1 MTHRKRW
8 LTAMAVLLVLM
19 AGGYYF
25 ASPWMMLARLKA
37 DAQARNI
44 ASMENHIDFPAVRA
58 SIKAQIQAR
67 LMARMGGH
75 TEDGVTALGMALA
88 NAVIDPVVVA
98 VASPQGMVAAMNGE
112 NPLPGL
118 NRLDIAVPQPQTPMR
133 TEPAQQQAQTP
144 PASSRRQWRLSYV
157 GPNQVVVRA
166 IPAQEG
172 DPYLVMR
179 RQGLF
184 AWKVTDLQLGRLF
197 WRKRRL
203 LPQLARHPCRCG
215 SGNRTPIAPPWRP
228 RPWR

>member
-1 MTHRKRW
+1 
-8 LTAMAVLLVLM
+8 
-19 AGGYYF
+19 
-25 ASPWMMLARLKA
+25 
-37 DAQARNI
+37 
-44 ASMENHIDFPAVRA
+44 
-58 SIKAQIQAR
+58 
-67 LMARMGGH
+67 
-75 TEDGVTALGMALA
+75 MALA
-88 NAVIDPVVVA
+88 NAVIDPVVAA

-133 TEPAQQQAQTP
+133 TEPAQQQAQTL

-166 IPAQEG
+166 APAQEG

-197 WRKRRL
+197 
-203 LPQLARHPCRCG
+203 
-215 SGNRTPIAPPWRP
+215 
-228 RPWR
+228 

>member
-88 NAVIDPVVVA
+88 NAVIDPVVAA
-98 VASPQGMVAAMNGE
+98 VAFPQGMVAAMNGE

-166 IPAQEG
+166 VPAQEG

-197 WRKRRL
+197 
-203 LPQLARHPCRCG
+203 
-215 SGNRTPIAPPWRP
+215 
-228 RPWR
+228 